1 MRAVVDARP
10 TEALKA
16 PGAWGLGWPN
26 CRNCRFAGTAVTL
39 AGLAQSAA
47 AQQVFHADQKFML
60 AAAAPARSVPP
71 VCVPL
76 VLVALNGDTHPLT
89 DWHVND
95 PVTIDLELAIL
106 DMDWSRWLDVS
117 TQSSGDAPFQIVLD
131 DEAAD
136 GTVSGK
142 FATVQ
147 DQHNAVGT
155 LLAQA
160 EPPRAVL
167 VWDQLTPTLESLR

>member
-39 AGLAQSAA
+39 AGLAQSSA

-95 PVTIDLELAIL
+95 PVTIDLEFVIS
-106 DMDWSRWLDVS
+106 DMDWIALARRQHPELGGRTISDRAGRRGRRRHRVW
-117 TQSSGDAPFQIVLD
+117 QICHRAGPAQRRRH
-131 DEAAD
+131 AARA
-136 GTVSGK
+136 GRAAAGR
-142 FATVQ
+142 
-147 DQHNAVGT
+147 VG
-155 LLAQA
+155 
-160 EPPRAVL
+160 VG
-167 VWDQLTPTLESLR
+167 PTNTDP